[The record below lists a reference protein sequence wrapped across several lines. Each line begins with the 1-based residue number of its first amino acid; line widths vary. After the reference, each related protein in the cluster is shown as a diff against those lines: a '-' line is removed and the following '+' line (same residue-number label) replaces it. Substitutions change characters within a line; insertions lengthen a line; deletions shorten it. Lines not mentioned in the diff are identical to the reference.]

1 MQAGNVLIEKELIM
15 KHMKKLLIF
24 LVLISVLT
32 GCYDDFRLDN
42 EFSSVAFASADGG
55 SDEQGVLW
63 RTVVKGEG
71 LKLNAGIYLAG
82 ILDNGKERWADFELD
97 PTLLD
102 GTDYTLL
109 PSNYYTLSNTSRF
122 VIPKGEM
129 VGTVQVTLDSVN
141 FLSDPLT
148 AKRTYAIPF
157 KLIETSED
165 SILSTQSTQILVIK
179 YMNQYEGFY
188 NQTGTFQTV
197 SADESELFNS
207 GNIENVLTGS
217 TIVLDSVEMNGSMNL
232 IGANYKMK
240 MRVNS
245 DNTVSLQYSP
255 NLNADNSPKNIALEA
270 TVTAPNTS
278 PWENKDG
285 VKSGEDPTSSTDK
298 GGSGLAF
305 GNWPLFDTWD
315 YIEYNFGSEFLITQS
330 DIYWFADS
338 NPGDGGVSKPYNT
351 YLQYLD
357 PETGTWKVLYNNNMV
372 NGTAISETNYYLD
385 NGTYTSANPA
395 LGTLTNQYNTTTF
408 DPVTTSKVRVYFK
421 SVDAS
426 GVLEWKVWGI
436 PAPSG
441 YEASPIDY
449 IVENGTNTYDPE
461 TGIFT
466 LNYSVYYA
474 LQDYHTNVT
483 TILEWRNRIRDG
495 VNEWRR

>member
-1 MQAGNVLIEKELIM
+1 
-15 KHMKKLLIF
+15 MKKLLIF

-32 GCYDDFRLDN
+32 SCYDDFRLDN

-55 SDEQGVLW
+55 SDEPGVLW

-102 GTDYTLL
+102 GTGYTLL
-109 PSNYYTLSNTSRF
+109 PSDYYSLSNASRF

-129 VGTVQVTLDSVN
+129 VGTVEVTLDSIN
-141 FLSDPLT
+141 FLEDPLT
-148 AKRTYAIPF
+148 SQRTYALPF
-157 KLIETSED
+157 RLMETSED
-165 SILSTQSTQILVIK
+165 SILSTQSTQILVVK

-188 NQTGTFQTV
+188 NQTGSFQTL
-197 SADESELFNS
+197 SADESELLNS
-207 GNIENVLTGS
+207 GDIENVITAS

-232 IGANYKMK
+232 VGPDYKIK
-240 MRVNS
+240 MRVNA

-255 NLNADNSPKNIALEA
+255 NLNADNSPKNIALDA
-270 TVTAPNTS
+270 TVTAPNAS

-285 VKSGEDPTSSTDK
+285 IKEGVDPTASNDRGS
-298 GGSGLAF
+298 SGLAF

-315 YIEYNFGSEFLITQS
+315 YVEYDFGGDYLITES
-330 DIYWFADS
+330 NIYWFADS
-338 NPGDGGVSKPYNT
+338 DPGVGGVSKPYNT
-351 YLQYLD
+351 YLQYWD
-357 PETGTWKVLYNNNMV
+357 SESESWNVLYNNNVV
-372 NGTAISETNYYLD
+372 NGTEVSEANYFLD
-385 NGTYTSANPA
+385 DGTYTSENPA
-395 LGTLTNQYNTTTF
+395 PGTLLNQYNTTTF

-426 GVLEWKVWGI
+426 GILEWKVWGI
-436 PAPSG
+436 QAPSG
-441 YEASPIDY
+441 YESSPIGS
-449 IVENGTNTYDPE
+449 IVENGENTYNPE
-461 TGIFT
+461 TGVFT

-474 LQDYHTNVT
+474 LEDYHTNVT